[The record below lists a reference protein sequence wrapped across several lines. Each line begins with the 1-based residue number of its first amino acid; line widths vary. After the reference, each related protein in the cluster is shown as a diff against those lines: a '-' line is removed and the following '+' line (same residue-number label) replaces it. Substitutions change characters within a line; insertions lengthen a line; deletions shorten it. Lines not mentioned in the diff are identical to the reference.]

1 MKSMIKRGEIY
12 YADLSPVVGSEQG
25 GTRPV
30 LVISN
35 DLGNYFSPTVIVA
48 AVTAKM
54 EKTSLPTH
62 IDIEKTTKG
71 LDKDSVILLEQIRTV
86 DKSRLKE
93 RVCVLEEGTMEK
105 ANEALKVSV
114 GIDVVV
120 NEEGLST

>member
-1 MKSMIKRGEIY
+1 MMSMIKRGEIY
-12 YADLSPVVGSEQG
+12 YADLSPIVGSEQG
-25 GTRPV
+25 GVRPV

-54 EKTSLPTH
+54 EKSKLPTH
-62 IDIEKTTKG
+62 IDIEKTPKG
-71 LDKDSVILLEQIRTV
+71 LDKDSVILLEQIRTI
-86 DKSRLKE
+86 DKTRLKE
-93 RVCVLEEGTMEK
+93 RVCVLEEETMEK

-120 NEEGLST
+120 NEKGLST